1 MHWHG
6 AAVPLLNSHECHAPS
21 LLVQKVHSMSFNCID
36 EEIFAASLRAR
47 FPNHAERVISET
59 DLPIRTIA
67 SSIYPTTAGSIDSI
81 PATKIGPPEPSKLLS
96 REEWPPSMRRVTR
109 SSSEASGSGS
119 AQKTKDLSTQEV
131 VGAVRSLRQR
141 LRYTQRAFAEELG
154 ISPRTLQDWE
164 QGRRQPSGP
173 AMTLLE
179 CRLKELN
186 PDHSA

>member
-1 MHWHG
+1 
-6 AAVPLLNSHECHAPS
+6 
-21 LLVQKVHSMSFNCID
+21 MSFNCTD

-67 SSIYPTTAGSIDSI
+67 SFICPTTTDSIDSI
-81 PATKIGPPEPSKLLS
+81 PATKIGPPEPSQLLS
-96 REEWPPSMRRVTR
+96 REEWPPSIRQVIR
-109 SSSEASGSGS
+109 STSAAFASES
-119 AQKTKDLSTQEV
+119 AQKTKDFSTQEV
-131 VGAVRSLRQR
+131 VDAVRSLRQR
-141 LRYTQRAFAEELG
+141 LRYTQRAFAEKLG

>member
-1 MHWHG
+1 
-6 AAVPLLNSHECHAPS
+6 
-21 LLVQKVHSMSFNCID
+21 MSFNYTD

-81 PATKIGPPEPSKLLS
+81 PATKIGQTKSSQLLS
-96 REEWPPSMRRVTR
+96 REERPPSMRRVTR
-109 SSSEASGSGS
+109 STSEASASES
-119 AQKTKDLSTQEV
+119 AQKPEDLSTKEV
-131 VGAVRSLRQR
+131 VDAVRSLRQR
-141 LRYTQRAFAEELG
+141 LCYTQRGFAEKLG

-173 AMTLLE
+173 AKTFLQ
-179 CRLKELN
+179 RGLKELD
-186 PDHSA
+186 PDRLT

>member
-6 AAVPLLNSHECHAPS
+6 AAVSLLNAHECHAPS
-21 LLVQKVHSMSFNCID
+21 LLVQKVHSMSFNCTD

-47 FPNHAERVISET
+47 FPNHAEQVISET

-81 PATKIGPPEPSKLLS
+81 PATKIGPPEPSQLLS

-109 SSSEASGSGS
+109 STSEAFASES
-119 AQKTKDLSTQEV
+119 AQKTRDLSTQEV

-141 LRYTQRAFAEELG
+141 LCFTQRGFAEKLG

-173 AMTLLE
+173 AKTLLQHG
-179 CRLKELN
+179 LKELD
-186 PDHSA
+186 PDRLT